1 MALTTYLISQASDHL
16 TEKEV
21 QLWLLLFRK
30 SAKYKQYAWVYS
42 DGLQDKIEATEGT
55 IKARMLNALLK
66 EIDDLGVGEVHIGG
80 DQRTIGAGAGDRE
93 GTHWSQPIEREALI
107 EEGLDVLF
115 DDIST
120 LIVPGATLPPGYL
133 ADGTYVRGRVASG
146 NRAVNTMCPICHCA
160 VTVTHANGIKS
171 CMCL

>member
-30 SAKYKQYAWVYS
+30 SSKYKQYAWVYS
-42 DGLQDKIEATEGT
+42 KDLKTKIEATAGT
-55 IKARMLNALLK
+55 IKARMLNALMK

-80 DQRTIGAGAGDRE
+80 DQRTIGAGSGDRE
-93 GTHWSQPIEREALI
+93 GTHWSQTIEREALI
-107 EEGLDVLF
+107 NEGLDVLF

-120 LIVPGATLPPGYL
+120 LIIPSSGAITNGYT
-133 ADGTYVRGRVASG
+133 TYMRSHVSSG
-146 NRAVNTMCPICHCA
+146 QRHVSLLCPVCNCN
-160 VTVTHANGIKS
+160 VTVHHISGEKT
-171 CMCL
+171 CLCP

>member
-30 SAKYKQYAWVYS
+30 SAKYRAYAPVYS
-42 DGLQDKIEATEGT
+42 NGLAEKIQATEGT
-55 IKARMLNALLK
+55 IKARMLNALMK

-80 DQRTIGAGAGDRE
+80 DQRTIGAGSGDRE

-107 EEGLDVLF
+107 DEALDVLF

-120 LIVPGATLPPGYL
+120 IIVPNNGTVSTSGATSGY
-133 ADGTYVRGRVASG
+133 AASG
-146 NRAVNTMCPICHCA
+146 TRGIDVLCPICHCLIGL
-160 VTVTHANGIKS
+160 THANGVKS
-171 CMCL
+171 CMCR

>member
-30 SAKYKQYAWVYS
+30 SAKYKAHAWVYS
-42 DGLQDKIEATEGT
+42 DGLQEKIEATEGT

-80 DQRTIGAGAGDRE
+80 DQRTIGAGSGDRE
-93 GTHWSQPIEREALI
+93 GTHWSQTIERESLI
-107 EEGLDVLF
+107 DEALDVLF
-115 DDIST
+115 DDINT
-120 LIVPGATLPPGYL
+120 LIIPRAGMLPNGYVSN
-133 ADGTYVRGRVASG
+133 AVASG
-146 NRAVNTMCPICHCA
+146 QRAVSVMCPVCNCP
-160 VTVTHANGIKS
+160 VTVVHSNGTRS
-171 CMCL
+171 CMCA

>member
-30 SAKYKQYAWVYS
+30 STKYRAYAPIYS
-42 DGLQDKIEATEGT
+42 VGLEDKILATEGT
-55 IKARMLNALLK
+55 IKARMLNALMK

-107 EEGLDVLF
+107 DEALDVLF

-120 LIVPGATLPPGYL
+120 MLIPPSSSTVDTTGYI
-133 ADGTYVRGRVASG
+133 SG
-146 NRAVNTMCPICHCA
+146 HVSSANRTVSLTCPICHCLMP
-160 VTVTHANGIKS
+160 VTHAKGIMS
-171 CMCL
+171 CLCP

>member
-42 DGLQDKIEATEGT
+42 DGLQAKIEATEGT
-55 IKARMLNALLK
+55 IKALMLNALMK

-80 DQRTIGAGAGDRE
+80 DQRTIGAGSGDRD
-93 GTHWSQPIEREALI
+93 GTHWSQTIERESLI
-107 EEGLDVLF
+107 DEALDVLF
-115 DDIST
+115 DDINT
-120 LIVPGATLPPGYL
+120 LIVPSS
-133 ADGTYVRGRVASG
+133 GTITGSYRTSGVASG
-146 NRAVNTMCPICHCA
+146 SRALNTLCPVCFCLIA
-160 VTVTHANGIKS
+160 VTHSNGTRG
-171 CMCL
+171 CMCG

>member
-21 QLWLLLFRK
+21 ELWLLLFRK
-30 SAKYKQYAWVYS
+30 SARYQAYAGVYS
-42 DGLQDKIEATEGT
+42 DGLKARIEATEGT
-55 IKARMLNALLK
+55 IKARMLNALMA

-93 GTHWSQPIEREALI
+93 GTHWSQPIERASLIDEA
-107 EEGLDVLF
+107 LDVLF

-120 LIVPGATLPPGYL
+120 LIVPGGSSTVIVDGSVSMRGHVATGRRTTNLLCPVCNV
-133 ADGTYVRGRVASG
+133 TYTHLNGR
-146 NRAVNTMCPICHCA
+146 TQ
-160 VTVTHANGIKS
+160 
-171 CMCL
+171 CLCC